1 MEGVSGE
8 TSSFKNLIP
17 IGDCLMTSTNV
28 QAQIAAFKATYQHL
42 NHWLAEQNGETQIT
56 VLKALATSP
65 IMRDSYPVFCRSI
78 DRTTL
83 EEARSDQFPNL
94 FDHIDDSLESVEN
107 DLNELFGGQIPEEVQ
122 RILASTAVRENGG
135 SLADLARNDEPGSLA
150 DLGAETPADAIII
163 RWIMP
168 AGNNSFEITAS
179 SRDEFCDKLVGKI
192 AELKRNGYTDD
203 DLPDSFMYLA
213 ETHIRRVAG
222 VIFDENTREAE
233 GVAEV
238 REFVAKKS
246 TGGKN

>member
-1 MEGVSGE
+1 MEEVSGE

-122 RILASTAVRENGG
+122 RILESSAVYEDGG
-135 SLADLARNDEPGSLA
+135 SLADIAHDDEPGSLA
-150 DLGAETPADAIII
+150 GLGTETPAAIVI
-163 RWIMP
+163 RWTMP

-179 SRDEFCDKLVGKI
+179 SRDEFCDKLAGKI
-192 AELKRNGYTDD
+192 AELKRNGYTEDM
-203 DLPDSFMYLA
+203 LPRSFQYLA
-213 ETHIRRVAG
+213 EAHIRRVAG
-222 VIFDENTREAE
+222 VIFDENTRGAD